1 MDLKSHGNSC
11 ATEDAPLRQ
20 NSSSGGTVSATVFVE
35 NPPTQERFIYDHDG
49 NVFGKIVSTAP
60 NDFIPTTTECWYC
73 HCATSRGGAEI
84 NDNAHENSLFCP
96 CNCYKP
102 MHREC
107 FRRWRSGWMNPRNY
121 FGCPT
126 CGHSYQLQEVR
137 PQTEVTRA
145 TLERA
150 YRLAV
155 LKLWLL
161 VIFGFGGLSMLI
173 GGIGYGAD
181 TSEKNIP
188 VVVKCLLTSVIS
200 GFPNS
205 NSTSEWRENF
215 KQPDVPVWPYYAL
228 LGILVTSLVVL
239 IAFLFSGCS
248 FDENDRRRQGHCRC
262 CDDCCSHDSGFVWM
276 CYDPCPTTHFHHHND
291 SNCCDCAVGS
301 SGCHGS
307 CGDCN
312 TNGSGGD
319 CGGGGGDLGAA
330 VAIILL
336 VIIAVVIFSA
346 IFVIVI
352 ATVQRC
358 SLLYDRMTDMVRHQ
372 QLELMETVVV
382 LGMHESWKPN
392 QALATMEMV

>member
-1 MDLKSHGNSC
+1 MTDCAKGKSSTSY

-20 NSSSGGTVSATVFVE
+20 NSSSAGTASATVFVE
-35 NPPTQERFIYDHDG
+35 NPPTNERFIYDHDG
-49 NVFGKIVSTAP
+49 TVYGKILSTAP
-60 NDFIPTTTECWYC
+60 VDFIPPTMECWFC
-73 HCATSRGGAEI
+73 HRAGGTNGNGTADE
-84 NDNAHENSLFCP
+84 LFCP

-126 CGHSYQLQEVR
+126 CGHSYNMQEVR
-137 PQTEVTRA
+137 SPSDVTRERV
-145 TLERA
+145 ERA
-150 YRLAV
+150 YRIAV
-155 LKLWLL
+155 LKMWLL
-161 VIFGFGGLSMLI
+161 VIFGFGGLSMLV

-181 TSEKNIP
+181 TSEKNVP
-188 VVVKCLLTSVIS
+188 VFVKCLLTSVIS

-205 NSTSEWRENF
+205 NSTTEWRESF

-228 LGILVTSLVVL
+228 LGILVTSIVVL

-276 CYDPCPTTHFHHHND
+276 CYDPCPTTHFHHHHD

-312 TNGSGGD
+312 TSSSGD
-319 CGGGGGDLGAA
+319 CGGGGGGDIGAA
-330 VAIILL
+330 IAIVIL
-336 VIIAVVIFSA
+336 VIVALIIFSA

-352 ATVQRC
+352 AMVQRC
-358 SLLYDRMTDMVRHQ
+358 SLLYDRMTDMIRNQ
-372 QLELMETVVV
+372 QLELVEDVVV
-382 LGMHESWKPN
+382 LGMYETWRPN
-392 QALATMEMV
+392 QALATMEMA